1 MIPHTR
7 DHPPR
12 SPRTTLGQF
21 ATVQACSKPNDP
33 NQYAVKH
40 INKERLIFPA
50 DIKRSLEL
58 LKRVGAEI
66 QAMRSLKSE

>member
-1 MIPHTR
+1 
-7 DHPPR
+7 
-12 SPRTTLGQF
+12 
-21 ATVQACSKPNDP
+21 VQACSKPNDP